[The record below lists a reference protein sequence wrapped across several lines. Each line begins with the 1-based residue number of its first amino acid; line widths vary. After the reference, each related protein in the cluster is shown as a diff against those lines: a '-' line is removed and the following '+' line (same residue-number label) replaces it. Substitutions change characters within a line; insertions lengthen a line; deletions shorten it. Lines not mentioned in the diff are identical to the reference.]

1 MFDAVMRHSDTSRT
15 GRTVGRALAFKYL
28 GRALA
33 LGIFMWLGLAGNP
46 AVAAVNDRHVG
57 YYYPEPAQI
66 EEYDARARRMSQATR
81 RTRIGF
87 IVGIVDQN
95 LKRPFAPPV
104 SVFVK
109 GDRAEKMIIVANS
122 PGRLDTIYR
131 VRAYLATLTSV
142 ARAMPIFGEL
152 QVEDV
157 FTFLDLLKM
166 LGFTQLTV
174 SDGNTF
180 AHQILIK

>member
-1 MFDAVMRHSDTSRT
+1 MFNVSLRF
-15 GRTVGRALAFKYL
+15 FKCVHL
-28 GRALA
+28 GRLVTIGTF
-33 LGIFMWLGLAGNP
+33 LL
-46 AVAAVNDRHVG
+46 VAMSGVPMESAAASEDRHVG
-57 YYYPEPAQI
+57 YYYPKPAQI
-66 EEYDARARRMSQATR
+66 EVYDARAGRMAQTTR

-87 IVGIVDQN
+87 IVGIVEQI
-95 LKRPFAPPV
+95 LQRPFPPPA

-109 GDRAEKMIIVANS
+109 GDQAEKMIIVANS

-142 ARAMPIFGEL
+142 ARAMPMFGEL

-174 SDGNTF
+174 SDGDTF

>member
-1 MFDAVMRHSDTSRT
+1 MKLFPRISARARLGWTTGVAVF
-15 GRTVGRALAFKYL
+15 LL
-28 GRALA
+28 L
-33 LGIFMWLGLAGNP
+33 
-46 AVAAVNDRHVG
+46 AVAGSIIPDSAAAEDRHVG
-57 YYYPEPAQI
+57 YYYPKPTQI
-66 EEYDARARRMSQATR
+66 EKYDSRALRMGHATR
-81 RTRIGF
+81 RSRVGF
-87 IVGIVDQN
+87 IVGIVDQV
-95 LKRPFAPPV
+95 LQRPFPPPA

-109 GDRAEKMIIVANS
+109 GNQAEKMIIIANT

-142 ARAMPIFGEL
+142 ARAMPIFAEL

-174 SDGNTF
+174 SDGDRF
-180 AHQILIK
+180 SHQILVR